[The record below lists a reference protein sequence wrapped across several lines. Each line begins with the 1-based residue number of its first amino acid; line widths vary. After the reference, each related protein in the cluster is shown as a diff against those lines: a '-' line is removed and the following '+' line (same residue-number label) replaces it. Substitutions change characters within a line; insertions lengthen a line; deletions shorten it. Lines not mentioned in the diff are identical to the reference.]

1 MLEEV
6 HFVTIRNKNM
16 VHLTHTRY
24 FTFYIQTPST
34 RQWYFVQSQ
43 SISRN
48 ATIATS
54 VYLVST
60 DLVIHRQ
67 WQNVVSQINKKNK
80 KLNKKTPFSW
90 IIATLLF
97 CGEATTPVKIS
108 ICALVVSLL
117 FGSNRV
123 WKCFLYFPRGSF
135 QNAFISD

>member
-1 MLEEV
+1 MTLCHQMFSSLSYFLYQQIGIISNKYNFFIFFCKMLEEV
-6 HFVTIRNKNM
+6 HFVTIRYKNM

-80 KLNKKTPFSW
+80 KLNKKKHLFPE
-90 IIATLLF
+90 LLQL
-97 CGEATTPVKIS
+97 CSSVVKQP
-108 ICALVVSLL
+108 L
-117 FGSNRV
+117 
-123 WKCFLYFPRGSF
+123 
-135 QNAFISD
+135 Q